1 MYTIHKIKDKKHTMH
16 KPEQNEYPAY
26 YGRYIKLI
34 EDDDV
39 LTVLDRQKNE
49 MTHLLNSIG
58 EEAAG
63 FRYAP
68 DKWSI
73 KEVIGH
79 VMDVEHVFSY
89 RALRFARKDQTPL
102 PEFDQDEYIKS
113 ANFDS
118 RTLIGLSDEYSAVR
132 ECTRTL
138 FAGFDDSMY
147 NRQGIAS
154 GQTFSVRAVAY
165 IIAGHELHHIS
176 VLKNKYLKI

>member
-1 MYTIHKIKDKKHTMH
+1 MMH
-16 KPEQNEYPAY
+16 KLEQHEYPTY
-26 YGRYIKLI
+26 YSRYIKLVM
-34 EDDDV
+34 EDD
-39 LTVLDRQKNE
+39 LLSVLDGQKNE
-49 MTHLLNSIG
+49 MTQLLNSIG

-68 DKWSI
+68 EKWSI

-79 VMDVEHVFSY
+79 VMDVEYVFSY

-118 RTLIGLSDEYSAVR
+118 RTLISLSDEYRAVR
-132 ECTRTL
+132 ECTSTL
-138 FAGFDDSMY
+138 FGGFEESMF

-176 VLKNKYLKI
+176 VLKEKYLKI